1 MNQFLSLSKSI
12 FSENSSWDT
21 SGDFGVGQ
29 GWGRFPTVSV
39 KDFKLK
45 FISPEILG
53 PAGQQ
58 SVKKAK
64 VAMPMEVLCNSEERI
79 VECWQAVK

>member
-1 MNQFLSLSKSI
+1 MRLWGTSAWVRDGGGFL
-12 FSENSSWDT
+12 
-21 SGDFGVGQ
+21 
-29 GWGRFPTVSV
+29 TVSV

-64 VAMPMEVLCNSEERI
+64 VAMEVLCNSEERI
-79 VECWQAVK
+79 VEC